1 MENKPFAL
9 IACGGTINSVPGP
22 QGNEQAKKA
31 TDFLQYIPEIKDV
44 VEFEVLAF
52 DNIDSSQADPM
63 VWTKLAM
70 FVNGAKGKYQAIII
84 THGTD
89 TMVETA
95 ASLSFI
101 FAKILEVPIVFTGS
115 QLPMYAKQTDARNN
129 LIGAFKVALKAVNE
143 NIAEVMIYFNNRVFR
158 ANRTWKQAE
167 VDFDAFT
174 SGSFP
179 LLAYINASPIWQLD
193 KPEWQQPVFQ
203 PMAFRGSS
211 SRSSAD
217 FHPQFG
223 EGVVVTDL
231 YPGTPPE
238 FWLDGIRGGSCKG
251 LILKTMGAGNI
262 PYLNPRYDMRP
273 VIKEAL
279 KNDIPV
285 LVSLKFPNGTARST
299 AIYKAGQVALE
310 VGAIPT
316 ADMVHEAVYVKLLYL
331 LGLGYRTPQTVRE
344 HMLKPMAGEVT
355 ETQ

>member
-1 MENKPFAL
+1 MDKKQFAL

-22 QGNEQAKKA
+22 QGNEQAEKA
-31 TDFLQYIPEIKDV
+31 TDFLQYVPEIEGMA
-44 VEFEVLAF
+44 EFEVLVF

-70 FVNGAKGKYQAIII
+70 FVNNIKDKYSAIII

-89 TMVETA
+89 TMVETSA
-95 ASLSFI
+95 ALSFI
-101 FAKILEVPIVFTGS
+101 FAKTLDIPIVFTGS
-115 QLPMYAKQTDARNN
+115 QLPMYTKQTDARNN
-129 LIGAFKVALKAVNE
+129 LTGAFKVALKAVSE
-143 NIAEVMIYFNNRVFR
+143 SIAEVMIYFNNRVFR
-158 ANRTWKQAE
+158 ANRTWKQTE

-174 SGSFP
+174 SGAFP

-203 PMAFRGSS
+203 PVAIRKAGNYPPT
-211 SRSSAD
+211 D
-217 FHPQFG
+217 FYPQFG

-262 PYLNPRYDMRP
+262 PYQNPRYDMRP

-279 KNDIPV
+279 KNGIPV
-285 LVSLKFPNGTARST
+285 LVSLKFPNGLARST
-299 AIYKAGQVALE
+299 AVYKAGQVALE
-310 VGAIPT
+310 AGAIPT
-316 ADMVHEAVYVKLLYL
+316 GDMVHEAVYVKLLYL
-331 LGLGYRTPQTVRE
+331 LGLGHRTPTAVRE
-344 HMLKPMAGEVT
+344 VMLKSMAGEVT
-355 ETQ
+355 ES